1 MKPYN
6 SAVLDSGFTEN
17 VYGELWLTNYLD
29 TLTESDHSKVVVV
42 IKQSSNGFRFGD
54 EKSLNSEKMVTF
66 PAKIGKEDIMIKSD
80 VMHSDLRLLLRK
92 SAMKKENVKSDF
104 SNDVVNML
112 NQKINIVFAAS
123 GHYAVPISK
132 TSQLVKE
139 FDKQNKVNNVYL
151 SINELKKSHI
161 IKTLL

>member
-54 EKSLNSEKMVTF
+54 EKS
-66 PAKIGKEDIMIKSD
+66 
-80 VMHSDLRLLLRK
+80 
-92 SAMKKENVKSDF
+92 
-104 SNDVVNML
+104 
-112 NQKINIVFAAS
+112 
-123 GHYAVPISK
+123 
-132 TSQLVKE
+132 
-139 FDKQNKVNNVYL
+139 
-151 SINELKKSHI
+151 
-161 IKTLL
+161 